1 MSWPGCIIRAL
12 PFIPRYPQVSQ
23 GAFLSGDVRM
33 KRARLLVHVG
43 LALVGAAVVAAA
55 SMTLV
60 RAFNPQPDPPGD
72 AYALIGL
79 LRQET
84 IEVTVSNYG
93 MPNVGFPPGPCRG
106 AMTLYDAQGNVVAM
120 QDFSLRFGES

>member
-1 MSWPGCIIRAL
+1 
-12 PFIPRYPQVSQ
+12 
-23 GAFLSGDVRM
+23 M

-72 AYALIGL
+72 AYSLIGL

-93 MPNVGFPPGPCRG
+93 VPNVGFGRYWTSVLTNGRELKDFLP
-106 AMTLYDAQGNVVAM
+106 MTSDCSRLHLDVCL
-120 QDFSLRFGES
+120 SHKS